1 MNNKLEYVLGFLLVF
16 VAIYLG
22 ITQLK
27 ESILFFRLIVG
38 TGFGYALAR
47 AVIGFSGSVG
57 RPFRTGSTRLMQ
69 VLVMMFVGT
78 AILSVSLL
86 YNADLSQFHLRIYPI
101 SIGAIAGG
109 LLFGFGMAMTGCCAS
124 GALTTLASSL
134 PRAAI
139 TLFFFM
145 MGVFVGFPVQKN
157 AAWVKN
163 SLISTATGRTQK
175 GGVFFPDLFKWDGVE
190 GYLGAVLLSILLAG
204 IVIYFAKIYE
214 SRQRAAGNFKGIAI
228 EKEQSNCPE
237 DEENFS
243 LFSERTYYQWFVKPW
258 SMSTGAFVIMAM
270 FLMLLS
276 VTHKGWGITTS
287 FGYWFGKI
295 ILLFGSSPEA
305 LADFTGKK
313 VSAFTTPFFEHASSI
328 QNFGILLGV
337 VIYYLTAGKLMKSLS
352 SGWNLKLSDILMY
365 VFGGFFMGFGTRLAN
380 GCNVGALYSPIA
392 TFSLSG
398 WIFLATM
405 TAGAIVGNIVARR
418 INPSCAIC

>member
-1 MNNKLEYVLGFLLVF
+1 MDNKVEYVLGFLLVF

-27 ESILFFRLIVG
+27 ESIFFFRLIVG

-47 AVIGFSGSVG
+47 AVIGFSGTVG
-57 RPFRTGSTRLMQ
+57 RPFRTGSTKLMQ

-78 AILSVSLL
+78 AVLSVSLL
-86 YNADLSQFHLRIYPI
+86 YNSDLSQYALRIYPI

-145 MGVFVGFPVQKN
+145 MGVFVGFPIQKN
-157 AAWVKN
+157 AGWVKN
-163 SLISTATGRTQK
+163 SLISTATGREQK

-214 SRQRAAGNFKGIAI
+214 SRQRSSGSFKGISI
-228 EKEQSNCPE
+228 EKEQSYSSE
-237 DEENFS
+237 KVEEFNLLS
-243 LFSERTYYQWFVKPW
+243 GKTYYQWFIKPW
-258 SMSTGAFVIMAM
+258 SMTTGSFLIMAM

-276 VTHKGWGITTS
+276 VTNKGWGITTS

-295 ILLFGSSPEA
+295 ILIFGSSPEA
-305 LADFTGKK
+305 LAAYTGKK
-313 VSAFTTPFFEHASSI
+313 VSVFTTPFFEHASSI

-337 VIYYLTAGKLMKSLS
+337 IIYYLTAGKLVKSLS
-352 SGWNLKLSDILMY
+352 NGWNLRFSDVIMY
-365 VFGGFFMGFGTRLAN
+365 IFGGFFMGFGTRLAN

-405 TAGAIVGNIVARR
+405 TAGAILGNIIARK
-418 INPSCAIC
+418 INPNCAIC